1 MLKTTRRINKKRGT
15 RKNRVKKNE
24 TQKNDGHKNCGL
36 QKFEQEVVVK
46 FLQMLNIVKLF
57 HWKTHSY
64 ATHKATD
71 ELYTN
76 LNTNIDSFVEVL
88 LGKHGDRV
96 NLTHVKHI
104 PIKDF
109 TSQNDFKKELES
121 FKNYLV
127 DLNDN
132 KALKSMTNS
141 DLYNIRD
148 EILANLN
155 QILYLLTFK

>member
-1 MLKTTRRINKKRGT
+1 MAKSTRRINQKKGT
-15 RKNRVKKNE
+15 RKIRNIKNGL
-24 TQKNDGHKNCGL
+24 QKNDL
-36 QKFEQEVVVK
+36 QHFEKEVVVK
-46 FLQMLNIVKLF
+46 FLQMLNIVKLY

-76 LNTNIDSFVEVL
+76 LNANIDSFVEVL

-109 TSQNDFKKELES
+109 TSQNDFKKELDS

>member
-15 RKNRVKKNE
+15 RKNGGLKNGGLKNGGL
-24 TQKNDGHKNCGL
+24 KNDL
-36 QKFEQEVVVK
+36 QHFEQEVVVK

-76 LNTNIDSFVEVL
+76 LNANIDSFVEVL

-127 DLNDN
+127 ALNDN
-132 KALKSMTNS
+132 KALKSMSNS

>member
-132 KALKSMTNS
+132 KALKSMSNS